1 MKKLILKN
9 ILIAIIAFTVLGTN
23 SIYASMADYTDEEAD
38 AQTKKSQQ
46 EWKEEQKE
54 IVNKSTNNYL
64 KSLMVEGYKLTPEF
78 DKQTLE
84 YNLNISNGV
93 KEITI
98 IANSDDNKATIKG
111 NGKVEV
117 QNNKTEC
124 KIEVT
129 AESGT
134 VRTYTIKINNI
145 QEKGTEK
152 ESEKESE
159 KEVETVS
166 SEFENSTLESSNII
180 ENETTQVTNE
190 DSSNKEISTTN
201 KYIPIIII
209 AIIIGGIIL
218 IKIIQKNK
226 HKAKRSK

>member
-1 MKKLILKN
+1 
-9 ILIAIIAFTVLGTN
+9 
-23 SIYASMADYTDEEAD
+23 
-38 AQTKKSQQ
+38 
-46 EWKEEQKE
+46 
-54 IVNKSTNNYL
+54 
-64 KSLMVEGYKLTPEF
+64 MVEGYKLTPEF

-84 YNLNISNGV
+84 YNLNISNEV

-117 QNNKTEC
+117 QNNKAEC

-145 QEKGTEK
+145 QEKET
-152 ESEKESE
+152 EKESE

>member
-9 ILIAIIAFTVLGTN
+9 ILIAIIAFIVLGTN

-46 EWKEEQKE
+46 EWKEKQKE

-84 YNLNISNGV
+84 YNLNISNEV

-145 QEKGTEK
+145 QEKET
-152 ESEKESE
+152 EKESE

>member
-9 ILIAIIAFTVLGTN
+9 ILIAIIAFIVLGTN

-84 YNLNISNGV
+84 YNLNISNEV

-145 QEKGTEK
+145 QEKET
-152 ESEKESE
+152 EKESE

-190 DSSNKEISTTN
+190 NSSNKEISTTN

>member
-1 MKKLILKN
+1 MKKLILKK
-9 ILIAIIAFTVLGTN
+9 ILIIIIICIALGTN

-54 IVNKSTNNYL
+54 IVSKSTNNYL
-64 KSLMVEGYKLTPEF
+64 KSLAVEGYKLTPEF

-84 YNLNISNGV
+84 YNLNISKEV

-98 IANSDDNKATIKG
+98 IANSDDDKATIKG
-111 NGKVEV
+111 NGKVEL
-117 QNNKTEC
+117 QNSKTEC

-134 VRTYTIKINNI
+134 VRTYTIKINDI
-145 QEKGTEK
+145 QEKET
-152 ESEKESE
+152 EKESE

>member
-9 ILIAIIAFTVLGTN
+9 ILIAIIAFIVLETN

-84 YNLNISNGV
+84 YNLNISNEV

-145 QEKGTEK
+145 QEKET
-152 ESEKESE
+152 EKESE

>member
-9 ILIAIIAFTVLGTN
+9 ILIAIIAFIVLGTN

-64 KSLMVEGYKLTPEF
+64 KSLIVAGYKLTPEF

-84 YNLNISNGV
+84 YNLNISNEV

-145 QEKGTEK
+145 QEKET
-152 ESEKESE
+152 EKESE